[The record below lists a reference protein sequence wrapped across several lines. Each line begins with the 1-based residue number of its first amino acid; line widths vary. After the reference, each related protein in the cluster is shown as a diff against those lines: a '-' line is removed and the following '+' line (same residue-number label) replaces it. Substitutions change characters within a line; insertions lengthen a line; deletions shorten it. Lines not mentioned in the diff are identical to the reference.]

1 MSTMELG
8 SLKLVVLGDIE
19 AGKTC
24 LLAQYT
30 GNPITQASATVGKK
44 HIFSVIS

>member
-1 MSTMELG
+1 MSTRELA

-30 GNPITQASATVGKK
+30 GNPITQTSATVGIK
-44 HIFSVIS
+44 HIFCVRL